1 MKYRFENDIGYIIS
15 PNKVHA
21 MSKLF
26 ILIFCCILLG
36 GCALGTYEN
45 PLAPP
50 SIPSSDKEYA
60 TVVFYP
66 SDVVAGRAFF
76 GKKQEY
82 LAFIDV
88 DEIVETIPIS
98 QAMIATRQGLTES
111 KREYSVVKISPG
123 IHTFWLPVGLIKRG
137 EQTADLKAGETYYL
151 SVRFEGAGG
160 TGFLRFTDEDNFLKE
175 SNGAVEIRLTE
186 GFGVSFLGKLTYKY
200 ELVK

>member
-1 MKYRFENDIGYIIS
+1 MKKIIS
-15 PNKVHA
+15 I
-21 MSKLF
+21 LF
-26 ILIFCCILLG
+26 CILLG
-36 GCALGTYEN
+36 GCALGTYEI

-50 SIPSSDKEYA
+50 SIPSNDKEYA

-66 SDVVAGRAFF
+66 SDAVAGRAFF

-98 QAMIATRQGLTES
+98 KAMIATRQGLTES
-111 KREYSVVKISPG
+111 KREYSVVKVAPG

-160 TGFLRFTDEDNFLKE
+160 TGYLRFTDEDNFLKE

-186 GFGVSFLGKLTYKY
+186 GFGVSFWGKLTYKY

>member
-1 MKYRFENDIGYIIS
+1 
-15 PNKVHA
+15 

-26 ILIFCCILLG
+26 ILIFCCISLG
-36 GCALGTYEN
+36 GCAIGTYDM
-45 PLAPP
+45 PIAPP
-50 SIPSSDKEYA
+50 SIPSTDKEYA

-66 SDVVAGRAFF
+66 SDAVAGRAFF

-88 DEIVETIPIS
+88 DEIVEGIPIS

-111 KREYSVVKISPG
+111 KREYSVVKVSPG
-123 IHTFWLPVGLIKRG
+123 IHTFWLPVGLVKRG
-137 EQTADLKAGETYYL
+137 VQTAGLKAGETYYL

-175 SNGAVEIRLTE
+175 SKGAVEIRLTE
-186 GFGVSFLGKLTYKY
+186 GFGVSFFGKLTYKY
-200 ELVK
+200 ELVTQ

>member
-1 MKYRFENDIGYIIS
+1 MKKIVLI
-15 PNKVHA
+15 
-21 MSKLF
+21 LF
-26 ILIFCCILLG
+26 CILFG
-36 GCALGTYEN
+36 GCASGTYN
-45 PLAPP
+45 MPLAPP

-60 TVVFYP
+60 TIVFYP
-66 SDVVAGRAFF
+66 SDAVVGRAFF

-88 DEIVETIPIS
+88 DEITETIPIS
-98 QAMIATRQGLTES
+98 QAMIATRQGLSEN

-175 SNGAVEIRLTE
+175 SKGAVEIRLTE
-186 GFGVSFLGKLTYKY
+186 GFGVSLFGKLTYKY
-200 ELVK
+200 ELVHK